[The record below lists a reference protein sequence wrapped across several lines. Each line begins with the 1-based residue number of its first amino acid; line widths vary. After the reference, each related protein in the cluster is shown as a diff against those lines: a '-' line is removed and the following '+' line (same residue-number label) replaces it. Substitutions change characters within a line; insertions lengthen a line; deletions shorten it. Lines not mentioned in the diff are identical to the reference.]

1 MKLEIVNIL
10 LLGSVMIVVDGSVEI
25 MVDRLAHLLTCGLM
39 NVCDVLR
46 DDSSHLNF
54 FETYQ

>member
-1 MKLEIVNIL
+1 VKLELVNIL

-39 NVCDVLR
+39 DVCDVLR
-46 DDSSHLNF
+46 DNSTHLNF

>member
-1 MKLEIVNIL
+1 VKLELVNIL
-10 LLGSVMIVVDGSVEI
+10 LLGSVMTVVDGSVEI

-39 NVCDVLR
+39 NVYDVLK
-46 DDSSHLNF
+46 DDSDHLNF